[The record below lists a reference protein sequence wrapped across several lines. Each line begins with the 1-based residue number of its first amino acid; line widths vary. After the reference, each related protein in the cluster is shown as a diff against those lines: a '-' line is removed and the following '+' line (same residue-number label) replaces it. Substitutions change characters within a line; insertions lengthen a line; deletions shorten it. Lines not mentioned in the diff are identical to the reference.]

1 MFNLSTLR
9 TPRPP
14 NALLTGILL
23 AIICIFAFAL
33 SASAYVDKT
42 VRWTKSPLK
51 NALGQPLPAAAYYE
65 VWLLPEGQA
74 EYLAASVP
82 DTTYTLRAQ
91 TGITYWLRVRG
102 VSATGVKSVF
112 SLYSD
117 PYRAPDASPVPPSL
131 QAGIGPAF
139 PNPFNARTTFA
150 YQVPDGLPSAAPVT
164 LEIFDVRGR
173 RLRVIALEREPG
185 SHEAQWDGRSDHGEP
200 VPAGLYLA
208 RFRCGTYT
216 ASTKLTLVP

>member
-23 AIICIFAFAL
+23 AVLCTFTLAL

-42 VRWTKSPLK
+42 FRWMKSPLM
-51 NALGQPLPAAAYYE
+51 NSLGQPLPPAAYYE

-91 TGITYWLRVRG
+91 PGITYWLRVRG
-102 VSATGVKSVF
+102 VSAAGVKSAF
-112 SLYSD
+112 SLPSD
-117 PYRAPDASPVPPSL
+117 PYQALQASPNPPSL
-131 QAGIGPAF
+131 QAGIRPAF
-139 PNPFNARTTFA
+139 PNPFNARTTIT
-150 YQVPDGLPSAAPVT
+150 YTVPDGLPSAAPVT

-173 RLRVIALEREPG
+173 RLRLIALEREPG
-185 SHEAQWDGRSDHGEP
+185 SHEAEWDGRSDHGEP

-208 RFRCGTYT
+208 RFRCGAFT

>member
-1 MFNLSTLR
+1 MFHLSTLR

-23 AIICIFAFAL
+23 AFICTFALAL
-33 SASAYVDKT
+33 SATADVDKT

-51 NALGQPLPAAAYYE
+51 DAQGQSLPPAASYE

-102 VSATGVKSVF
+102 VSATGAKSQF
-112 SLYSD
+112 SLYSN
-117 PYRAPDASPVPPSL
+117 PYRAPDASPVPPGL

-139 PNPFNARTTFA
+139 PNPFNAQTTIA
-150 YQVPDGLPSAAPVT
+150 YQVPDGLPSTAPVT

-185 SHEAQWDGRSDHGEP
+185 AHEAQWDGRSDHGAP

-208 RFRCGTYT
+208 RFSCGTYT
-216 ASTKLTLVP
+216 ASTKLALVP